1 MWYIL
6 VLVLVCAAV
15 IVFFLLKR
23 PKRPPVDVYVCTECG
38 KKDCTCHMQEP
49 S

>member
-6 VLVLVCAAV
+6 VLVLVCAAL
-15 IVFFLLKR
+15 IVYFLLRR
-23 PKRPPVDVYVCTECG
+23 PKHAPVDVYVCTECG
-38 KKDCTCHMQEP
+38 KNDCTCHKQEP